1 MLKLLIADD
10 ERIIRETIF
19 NLINWEKYDI
29 EVIGLCQNGIE
40 AYDMILDESPD
51 IVLIDIRM
59 PGMSGLELIKKFS
72 HTDLFIQFIILSG
85 YGEFEYA
92 QEAMKYGVKHY
103 LLKPCN
109 ELQILECIKQCKLDY
124 SQVIMERRILKQ
136 QFNLQS
142 GMLHN
147 VISSI
152 INDRICQ
159 NEPLDRIIP
168 QYEQY
173 LDFYFTSYRLFYIYF
188 LEYENLPAF
197 LAMLKAYVSQ
207 HLPQVILYGIY
218 VNNTLLLFM
227 QDVGGQTDQLEQ
239 FFSQI
244 SLKSQ
249 RVELELEV
257 ISYSSLQE
265 LLKEILEKLKRF
277 SMIYYINNFHITSTC
292 NYNVFISRIQHLC
305 GEILAGKQ
313 EAVDQV
319 AELLDGIENLD
330 FLKQL
335 ASSIFL
341 KLTSNQPALSTFEL
355 AEWLMKLD
363 KENDLTTLKDMI
375 LQKFLDF
382 SACPNTDASL
392 SSMTQQIYA
401 YVGDHLQDA
410 NLTLKYLAE
419 NYLFMNVDYVS
430 RKFYKET
437 GQKFSQYLTSARIK
451 RAKELIIKN
460 PSEPVKNIAEQ
471 VGCGNN
477 PQYFSQLF
485 KKQTGMTPT
494 DYINSLSDPA

>member
-10 ERIIRETIF
+10 ERIIRETIYH
-19 NLINWEKYDI
+19 LIDWEKYDI

-51 IVLIDIRM
+51 IVLTDIRM
-59 PGMSGLELIKKFS
+59 PGMGGLELIKKFS

-92 QEAMKYGVKHY
+92 KEAMKYGVKHY

-109 ELQILECIKQCKLDY
+109 ELQILECIKQCKQDY
-124 SQVIMERRILKQ
+124 SQIIMERRILKQ
-136 QFNLQS
+136 QFFLQS

-152 INDRICQ
+152 INDRLCQ
-159 NEPLDRIIP
+159 NEPLENIIA

-173 LDFYFTSYRLFYIYF
+173 LDFHFTSHRLFYIYF

-197 LAMLKAYVSQ
+197 LDMLKAYAAQ
-207 HLPQVILYGIY
+207 HLPQVILYGVY
-218 VNNTLLLFM
+218 VKNTLLLFM
-227 QDVGGQTDQLEQ
+227 QDIGGHPDRLKEFLRQIQLKTQ
-239 FFSQI
+239 KV
-244 SLKSQ
+244 SLES
-249 RVELELEV
+249 ED

-265 LLKEILEKLKRF
+265 LLRDILEKLKRF

-292 NYNVFISRIQHLC
+292 NYNIFISRIQQLC
-305 GEILAGKQ
+305 IEIMGGKQ
-313 EAVDQV
+313 ESVDQV
-319 AELLDGIENLD
+319 AELLDGIENTD

-341 KLTSNQPALSTFEL
+341 KLTSNQPALSTIEL

-363 KENDLTTLKDMI
+363 KEENLINLKDMI

-382 SACPNTDASL
+382 STCKNTDVSL
-392 SSMTQQIYA
+392 SSMTQQIYT
-401 YVGDHLQDA
+401 YVNEHLQDA
-410 NLTLKYLAE
+410 NLTLKQLAE

-430 RKFYKET
+430 KKFYKET
-437 GQKFSQYLTSARIK
+437 GQKFSQYLTAARIK
-451 RAKELIIKN
+451 RAKQLMIQN
-460 PSEPVKNIAEQ
+460 PAEPVKNIAEQ

-494 DYINSLSDPA
+494 DYINSLNSPA